1 MEHTN
6 LQLADI
12 CDVSQFYKMVEDWSN
27 ATGMSAIL
35 TDNKGK
41 ETLKCWGKSLF
52 CWKILNSNAGYEACC
67 ACMDSVTQGV
77 EICYAGAC
85 HFVVPLILPDG
96 IFLGKIVAGQ
106 TLLEEI
112 PDSTVCA
119 NLKKIGISEKKTR
132 QLIANSE
139 KKKKEN
145 VDSAYALLDSMVKS
159 FTEKS
164 YYIWKAGEDI
174 RKAYDERNSAL
185 LHAEMQRRQIHNEIE
200 DMLAGTDMGMWTL
213 VFKNDREPRLYADKT
228 MNRLLGTTELLS
240 AEERYN
246 KWIAGVPEEEKEAA
260 NAYLKQIKSEGR
272 AEIIYKWQHPTKGQM
287 YIRCGGVRDYN
298 YESGIKIRGYHQDIT
313 VQQTAEEVHK
323 EKLREQYSVIEAI
336 SSSYQVVWLYDLV
349 KKTLKI
355 IRQAEELNH
364 PAEKAEYDARTAID
378 NVIAE
383 CVEKE
388 DQEEMRQF
396 YDLDKLS
403 ERLQKETSVS
413 RDFRDTIM
421 GWCRII
427 AVPVDCQPGAKPQ
440 KIMIGIQRIDEEKRK
455 ELNAQKLLSEAY
467 EEAKRANVAKTEFL
481 ARMSHDIRTPMNGIM
496 GMSKIAQKCIDDK
509 KRVRDALVKID
520 QAGKQLEML
529 INDVLDMSRLES
541 GKTELTYEKFD
552 IKNALNNN
560 CSPIHIMALEHQ
572 VKLLGPHV
580 EIMHRNLVGSPLH
593 VQRILLNILT
603 NAVKYNKPGGTVE
616 VWLNELPIDQN
627 HSRFALKIVDTGIG
641 MSQEFLQHIFEP
653 FSREHPDAG
662 TNYQGTGLG
671 MAITKEIVDLMG
683 GTIKVESEENVGS
696 VFYVDIPFEIC
707 EEADTE
713 FPEKLPEQPIRL
725 EGMNILL
732 AEDNELNI
740 EIARFILEDAGAKVW
755 IAHDGQE
762 AVDLWKKMPEKN
774 FDAILMDIM
783 MPRMDGLQATRR
795 IREDSRS
802 DAKKIPIIAMTANA
816 FAEDIRRCKEA
827 GMNEHLSKPLDIQ
840 KLYRMMRQCLK
851 GTKN

>member
-35 TDNKGK
+35 TDNKGE

-52 CWKILNSNAGYEACC
+52 CRKILNSNAGYEACC

-119 NLKKIGISEKKTR
+119 NLKKIGISEKKIR

-200 DMLAGTDMGMWTL
+200 DMLAGTDMGMWTF

-246 KWIAGVPEEEKEAA
+246 KWIAGIPEEEKEAA

-552 IKNALNNN
+552 IKNVLNNN

-762 AVDLWKKMPEKN
+762 AVDLWKKMSEKN

>member
-427 AVPVDCQPGAKPQ
+427 AVPEDCQPGAKPQ

-552 IKNALNNN
+552 IKNVLNNN

>member
-35 TDNKGK
+35 TDNKG
-41 ETLKCWGKSLF
+41 EEILKCWGKSLF
-52 CWKILNSNAGYEACC
+52 CRKILNSNAGYEACC
-67 ACMDSVTQGV
+67 ACMDSLNQGV
-77 EICYAGAC
+77 EVCYAGAC

-132 QLIANSE
+132 QLIAISD

-228 MNRLLGTTELLS
+228 MNRLLGTTALLS

-246 KWIAGVPEEEKEAA
+246 KWIAGIPEEEKDAA
-260 NAYLKQIKSEGR
+260 DAYLKQIQSEGR
-272 AEIIYKWQHPTKGQM
+272 AEIIYKWQHPTNGQM
-287 YIRCGGVRDYN
+287 YIRCGGVRDYS
-298 YESGIKIRGYHQDIT
+298 YGSGIKIRGYHQDIT

-323 EKLREQYSVIEAI
+323 EKLREQYSVIDAI
-336 SSSYQVVWLYDLV
+336 SSSYQVVWVYDLA

-364 PAEKAEYDARTAID
+364 PAEKAEFDAETAID

-388 DQEEMRQF
+388 DRDAMRQF

-467 EEAKRANVAKTEFL
+467 EEAKCANVAKTEFL

-509 KRVRDALVKID
+509 KRVRDALAKID

-552 IKNALNNN
+552 IKNVLDNN

-580 EIMHRNLVGSPLH
+580 QIMHRNLVGSPLH

-616 VWLNELPIDQN
+616 VWLNETPIDQN
-627 HSRFALKIVDTGIG
+627 HSWFALKIADTGIG

-696 VFYVDIPFEIC
+696 VFYIDTPFEIC

-713 FPEKLPEQPIRL
+713 FPETLSEQPIQL
-725 EGMNILL
+725 DGMNILL

-840 KLYRMMRQCLK
+840 KLYQMMRQCLK
-851 GTKN
+851 GAKN

>member
-520 QAGKQLEML
+520 
-529 INDVLDMSRLES
+529 
-541 GKTELTYEKFD
+541 
-552 IKNALNNN
+552 
-560 CSPIHIMALEHQ
+560 
-572 VKLLGPHV
+572 
-580 EIMHRNLVGSPLH
+580 
-593 VQRILLNILT
+593 
-603 NAVKYNKPGGTVE
+603 
-616 VWLNELPIDQN
+616 
-627 HSRFALKIVDTGIG
+627 
-641 MSQEFLQHIFEP
+641 
-653 FSREHPDAG
+653 
-662 TNYQGTGLG
+662 
-671 MAITKEIVDLMG
+671 
-683 GTIKVESEENVGS
+683 
-696 VFYVDIPFEIC
+696 
-707 EEADTE
+707 
-713 FPEKLPEQPIRL
+713 
-725 EGMNILL
+725 
-732 AEDNELNI
+732 
-740 EIARFILEDAGAKVW
+740 
-755 IAHDGQE
+755 
-762 AVDLWKKMPEKN
+762 
-774 FDAILMDIM
+774 
-783 MPRMDGLQATRR
+783 
-795 IREDSRS
+795 
-802 DAKKIPIIAMTANA
+802 
-816 FAEDIRRCKEA
+816 
-827 GMNEHLSKPLDIQ
+827 
-840 KLYRMMRQCLK
+840 
-851 GTKN
+851 

>member
-1 MEHTN
+1 
-6 LQLADI
+6 
-12 CDVSQFYKMVEDWSN
+12 
-27 ATGMSAIL
+27 
-35 TDNKGK
+35 
-41 ETLKCWGKSLF
+41 
-52 CWKILNSNAGYEACC
+52 
-67 ACMDSVTQGV
+67 
-77 EICYAGAC
+77 
-85 HFVVPLILPDG
+85 
-96 IFLGKIVAGQ
+96 
-106 TLLEEI
+106 
-112 PDSTVCA
+112 
-119 NLKKIGISEKKTR
+119 
-132 QLIANSE
+132 
-139 KKKKEN
+139 
-145 VDSAYALLDSMVKS
+145 
-159 FTEKS
+159 
-164 YYIWKAGEDI
+164 
-174 RKAYDERNSAL
+174 
-185 LHAEMQRRQIHNEIE
+185 
-200 DMLAGTDMGMWTL
+200 
-213 VFKNDREPRLYADKT
+213 
-228 MNRLLGTTELLS
+228 
-240 AEERYN
+240 
-246 KWIAGVPEEEKEAA
+246 
-260 NAYLKQIKSEGR
+260 
-272 AEIIYKWQHPTKGQM
+272 
-287 YIRCGGVRDYN
+287 
-298 YESGIKIRGYHQDIT
+298 
-313 VQQTAEEVHK
+313 
-323 EKLREQYSVIEAI
+323 
-336 SSSYQVVWLYDLV
+336 
-349 KKTLKI
+349 
-355 IRQAEELNH
+355 
-364 PAEKAEYDARTAID
+364 
-378 NVIAE
+378 
-383 CVEKE
+383 
-388 DQEEMRQF
+388 
-396 YDLDKLS
+396 
-403 ERLQKETSVS
+403 
-413 RDFRDTIM
+413 
-421 GWCRII
+421 
-427 AVPVDCQPGAKPQ
+427 
-440 KIMIGIQRIDEEKRK
+440 
-455 ELNAQKLLSEAY
+455 
-467 EEAKRANVAKTEFL
+467 
-481 ARMSHDIRTPMNGIM
+481 
-496 GMSKIAQKCIDDK
+496 
-509 KRVRDALVKID
+509 
-520 QAGKQLEML
+520 ML

-552 IKNALNNN
+552 IKNVLNNN

>member
-552 IKNALNNN
+552 IKNVLNNN